1 MEQLERE
8 KPGFGIEMATDEVGD
23 PLLKL
28 AGELDMSSAEILRET
43 VDRVLAGNPTRI
55 VFELSELVFID
66 SSGIAVLI
74 LASNHVEKVELRNAQ
89 PIVRRVVEIA
99 GLGDILWLGSS

>member
-8 KPGFGIEMATDEVGD
+8 KPGLGIEQATDEVGD

-28 AGELDMSSAEILRET
+28 AGELDMASAETLRET
-43 VDRVLAGNPTRI
+43 VDRVLANSPRRI
-55 VFELSELVFID
+55 VFEISELEFMD

-74 LASNHVEKVELRNAQ
+74 SASNNVEKVELRNAQ
-89 PIVRRVVEIA
+89 PIVRRVVEVA
-99 GLGDILWLGSS
+99 GLTAILWLEPS